1 MFAEMNRAAVER
13 ARGAELAEAAEALLA
28 EARIDSIDVAHAV
41 QLATASALLA
51 LYWEVRQHRPAGGTA
66 PLVHCQPYARGVASD
81 PGA

>member
-1 MFAEMNRAAVER
+1 MFAEMNRAAMER

-51 LYWEVRQHRPAGGTA
+51 LYWEVRQHRPAVGAA
-66 PLVHCQPYARGVASD
+66 PLVRCQPYARGVASD